1 MPRRSRT
8 TGAIR
13 MPFHRL
19 SFWAAGIYVVV
30 RSLFRFFVTG
40 TALSGR
46 DTDNATFLH
55 AATKDYRDKPKER
68 LSGPIWQRLARRW
81 AVLGVP
87 GILLALDG
95 IGAVG
100 RWVAAQAHA
109 DAPAFFALP
118 WYPVLLV
125 WLATVVA
132 GTVGWQL
139 WKLAVRW
146 RARGLYADFVRPAA
160 RVVCSTLNVKYR
172 DRDARRLVE
181 LPKSF
186 TRELADGEVPDPV
199 RVNLP
204 LGSALSTRDQNNVQ
218 HHVGRVLGM
227 PDSVAQWFLKGSH
240 PYVLLTPRTLPP
252 AEITWATVK
261 ARVASLPVEKPLVG
275 IALGNHAVTLDFA
288 EESPHVLLSGASGT
302 GKSVTTKAVLCQRM
316 HHGNGLIVI
325 DYKRISHR
333 WAHDLPGALYA
344 WRIEDMHDMCL
355 MIGEELDRRIANVVE
370 VEARGEQF
378 VTVDVLV
385 EEANVLI
392 GKLRDYWAA
401 VKPREAPAQSPAVL
415 ALKNLVFAG
424 RELGMHAI
432 YCSQRGSADIF
443 GASGGDVRES
453 FSTVLL
459 AKWKLQTWKMLAGG
473 MKFQRWP
480 GGGRGLWARIQ
491 NDEMILFRVPFIQD
505 SEAREWAMSGEP
517 CPDTP
522 LGELAAVR
530 RPVLDSNDSR
540 ELVTLAAALPE
551 LGDGIT
557 LSALRKASQRAGF
570 PEPRGKV
577 GPANQYALDELKLW
591 AELRPGGREAD
602 PFELPGRRPAVVYA
616 YDTYDEAGEVELGY
630 VGQTIR
636 ALEVRDEE
644 HRVGQPWADLIV
656 PGSPRVLWEGT
667 PTPAELDVIELRFIH
682 DLQPR
687 YNFEGQEGA
696 PHATP
701 KPVAC
706 EQRWARDNAAGRKRW
721 SPVETWVS

>member
-1 MPRRSRT
+1 MAYLLIRT
-8 TGAIR
+8 
-13 MPFHRL
+13 
-19 SFWAAGIYVVV
+19 
-30 RSLFRFFVTG
+30 LFRFFVTG
-40 TALSGR
+40 VPVSGR
-46 DTDNATFLH
+46 DTDNATFRH
-55 AATKDYRDKPKER
+55 AATKDYRDKPREK

-81 AVLGVP
+81 ALVGVP
-87 GILLALDG
+87 SILLVLHGVA
-95 IGAVG
+95 IAG
-100 RWVAAQAHA
+100 RTLVSS
-109 DAPAFFALP
+109 PPRFFTLP
-118 WYPVLLV
+118 WYPALLV
-125 WLATVVA
+125 WLATVA
-132 GTVGWQL
+132 LGAVGWQL
-139 WKLAVRW
+139 WRLAERW
-146 RARGLYADFVRPAA
+146 RTRGLYVDFIRPAA
-160 RVVCSTLNVKYR
+160 KVTCSTLNVKYR
-172 DRDARRLVE
+172 DRDARGYVQ
-181 LPKSF
+181 LPRSF

-204 LGSALSTRDQNNVQ
+204 LGSALSVRDQNNVQ

-227 PDSVAQWFLKGSH
+227 PDPVAQWFLKGSH

-252 AEITWATVK
+252 AEITWATVR
-261 ARVASLPVEKPLVG
+261 ARVATLPVEKPLVG
-275 IALGNHAVTLDFA
+275 IALGNQAITLDFA
-288 EESPHVLLSGASGT
+288 DESPHVLLSGASGT

-344 WRIEDMHDMCL
+344 WRIEDMHEMCL
-355 MIGEELDRRIANVVE
+355 RIGEELDRRIANVVE
-370 VEARGEQF
+370 IEARGERF

-392 GKLRDYWAA
+392 GKLRDYWAEI
-401 VKPREAPAQSPAVL
+401 KPQGAPGQSPAVL

-473 MKFQRWP
+473 LKFQRWP

-491 NDEMILFRVPFIQD
+491 NDELVLFRVPFIQD
-505 SEAREWAMSGEP
+505 NEAREWAMSGEP

-530 RPVLDSNDSR
+530 RPVIEHDTR
-540 ELVTLAAALPE
+540 ELVTLAQALPE
-551 LGDGIT
+551 LGEGIS
-557 LSALRKASQRAGF
+557 LAGLRKAAQRAGF

-577 GPANQYALDELKLW
+577 GPANQYALDELRLW
-591 AELRPGGREAD
+591 AELRTGRSD

-616 YDTYDEAGEVELGY
+616 YDTYREDGAEELGY
-630 VGQTIR
+630 VGQTVR

-644 HRVGQPWADLIV
+644 HRASQPWADLIV

-667 PTPAELDVIELRFIH
+667 PTPAELDAIELGFIR

-696 PHATP
+696 AHATH
-701 KPVAC
+701 KLAAV
-706 EQRWARDNAAGRKRW
+706 EQRWQRDNEAGRPRW
-721 SPVETWVS
+721 SPVDTWAS